1 MAKKKP
7 DDGRQPIAKNR
18 RAYHDYDVLET
29 FEAGIVLTGTE
40 VRSLRDNNC
49 QLTECFVIIRKNEAW
64 MIGVHIPPYSNGGH
78 SNVDPDRNRKL
89 LLHKHQIRYLLEK
102 TRERGMSIVPLRM
115 YFDANGR
122 VKVEVGLARG
132 RKNYD
137 KRQVIA
143 KRDSDREIQRAMK
156 IRTR

>member
-1 MAKKKP
+1 MAKAPKENK
-7 DDGRQPIAKNR
+7 DLIAKNR
-18 RAYHDYDVLET
+18 RAEHDYEVIEV
-29 FEAGIVLTGTE
+29 FEAGVVLTGTE
-40 VRSLRDNNC
+40 VRSLREGKC

-89 LLHKHQIRYLLEK
+89 LLHKNQIRYLLEK

-115 YFDANGR
+115 YFDEHGR
-122 VKVEVGLARG
+122 VKVEIGLARG

-143 KRDSDREIQRAMK
+143 KRDSNREIERALK
-156 IRTR
+156 ERTRY